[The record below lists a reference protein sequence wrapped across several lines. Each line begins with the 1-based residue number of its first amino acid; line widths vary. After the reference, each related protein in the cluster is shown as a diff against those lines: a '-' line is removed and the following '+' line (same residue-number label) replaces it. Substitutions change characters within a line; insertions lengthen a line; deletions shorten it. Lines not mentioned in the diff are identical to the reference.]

1 LGNFDF
7 LSGIKVFSN
16 LEWIQ
21 KTVLIRRTKMKLQTQ
36 FTVPKKELKI
46 LDYAKKIDF
55 LKETL
60 NKECVDYPNQEDCLV
75 CCN

>member
-1 LGNFDF
+1 LDNFNF

-21 KTVLIRRTKMKLQTQ
+21 KTVLIRRKKMKLETQ
-36 FTVPKKELKI
+36 FTVPKKELKD
-46 LDYAKKIDF
+46 LDYFKKIDF
-55 LKETL
+55 LEETL
-60 NKECVDYPNQEDCLV
+60 KKECRDYPNQKDCLV

>member
-46 LDYAKKIDF
+46 LDYVKKIDF

-60 NKECVDYPNQEDCLV
+60 NKECIDYPNQEDCLV
-75 CCN
+75 YCN

>member
-1 LGNFDF
+1 MDNFNF

-21 KTVLIRRTKMKLQTQ
+21 KTVLIRRTENETTTQ
-36 FTVPKKELKI
+36 FTVPNKRLKD
-46 LDYAKKIDF
+46 LDYAKKVDF
-55 LKETL
+55 LEEILT
-60 NKECVDYPNQEDCLV
+60 KECKDYPNQEDCLV

>member
-1 LGNFDF
+1 LDNFNF

-21 KTVLIRRTKMKLQTQ
+21 KTILIRRIENETTNS
-36 FTVPKKELKI
+36 VHGSKKRIKD
-46 LDYAKKIDF
+46 LDCIKKVDF
-55 LKETL
+55 LEETL
-60 NKECVDYPNQEDCLV
+60 NKECIDYPNQEDCLV

>member
-1 LGNFDF
+1 MDDFNF

-21 KTVLIRRTKMKLQTQ
+21 KTVLIRRNANEPTNIIQGPYKKLKDLD
-36 FTVPKKELKI
+36 FVKKL
-46 LDYAKKIDF
+46 DF
-55 LKETL
+55 LETL
-60 NKECVDYPNQEDCLV
+60 NKEFIDYPNQVDCLV

>member
-1 LGNFDF
+1 LDNFNF

-21 KTVLIRRTKMKLQTQ
+21 KTVLIRRKKMKLETQ
-36 FTVPKKELKI
+36 FTVPKKELKD
-46 LDYAKKIDF
+46 LDYVRKVDF
-55 LKETL
+55 LEETL
-60 NKECVDYPNQEDCLV
+60 NKKCIDYPNQEDCLV